1 MDILNSTKKSMRWAL
16 YTPGKGFFREL
27 GIVKTRDEYGEAC
40 RLAARTVGD
49 PARAFT
55 WTTHAKMVQDLE
67 STLTMIGVTSATDFE
82 TARDPFADFVEVK
95 VPVYEADMS
104 AYGTGAD
111 TDGE

>member
-1 MDILNSTKKSMRWAL
+1 MDILNDTKKSMRWAL
-16 YTPGKGFFREL
+16 YAPGRGFFREI
-27 GIVKTRDEYGEAC
+27 GIAKVHGESY

-49 PARAFT
+49 PALAFT

-104 AYGTGAD
+104 AYGAGAD

>member
-16 YTPGKGFFREL
+16 YAPGRGFFREI
-27 GIVKTRDEYGEAC
+27 GIAKVGGDFGEAY

-55 WTTHAKMVQDLE
+55 WTTHAKMIQDLE
-67 STLTMIGVTSATDFE
+67 STLTMIGVASATDFE

-104 AYGTGAD
+104 AYGAD

>member
-16 YTPGKGFFREL
+16 YAPGRGFFREI
-27 GIVKTRDEYGEAC
+27 GIAKVHGEYGESY
-40 RLAARTVGD
+40 RLAARTVDD

-67 STLTMIGVTSATDFE
+67 STLTMIGG

>member
-16 YTPGKGFFREL
+16 YAPGRGFFREI
-27 GIVKTRDEYGEAC
+27 GIAKVHGEYGESYH
-40 RLAARTVGD
+40 LAARTVGD
-49 PARAFT
+49 PSRAFT

-104 AYGTGAD
+104 AYGAGAD

>member
-16 YTPGKGFFREL
+16 YAPGRGFFREL
-27 GIVKTRDEYGEAC
+27 GIAKTVDQLGESY

-49 PARAFT
+49 PNRAFT

-104 AYGTGAD
+104 AFGIGAD